1 MNILAQILIMI
12 LKALPW
18 GELFK
23 LALGL
28 IRKQAP
34 EVDSGEK
41 SGKVAREENIETM
54 KAATAMS
61 PGIDTGPLEFIH
73 DVAYMLHVQ
82 TAKPDKFQRW
92 EEQLRNWASLQGS
105 VPYDNPEMDSV
116 YDRKFGYMDLYA
128 SRPDRPDRR

>member
-1 MNILAQILIMI
+1 VNILAQILIMI
-12 LKALPW
+12 LQALPW

-34 EVDSGEK
+34 EVESGAK
-41 SGKVAREENIETM
+41 PGKVAREENIETM

-82 TAKPDKFQRW
+82 RSKPDKFRRW
-92 EEQLRNWASLQGS
+92 EEQLKKWADAQGS
-105 VPYDNPEMDSV
+105 APYGTSEADTV
-116 YDRKFGYMDLYA
+116 YDRKFGYMDLYT
-128 SRPDRPDRR
+128 SRPDKKGA

>member
-12 LKALPW
+12 LQALPW

-28 IRKQAP
+28 IQKQAP
-34 EVDSGEK
+34 EVESGAK
-41 SGKVAREENIETM
+41 PGKVAREENIETM
-54 KAATAMS
+54 KTVTAMS

-82 TAKPDKFQRW
+82 TAHPDKFQRW
-92 EEQLRNWASLQGS
+92 EAQLKKWATQQRSM
-105 VPYDNPEMDSV
+105 PYFNPESDSV
-116 YDRKFGYMDLYA
+116 YDRKFGYMDLYS
-128 SRPDRPDRR
+128 SRPDRR